1 MSPEPPSYVEFESEE
16 ELIAFAEEIGAERMK
31 ELDEAEERAGAPYPF
46 WVGGEE
52 DVRRWKEGRWGQ
64 KD

>member
-1 MSPEPPSYVEFESEE
+1 MSREPPFYEPFESVEE
-16 ELIAFAEEIGAERMK
+16 AIAFAEEMAAIIMK
-31 ELDEAEERAGAPYPF
+31 EIDEAEERAGAPYPF

-52 DVRRWKEGRWGQ
+52 DVRRWKEGRWGE